1 MAPVARVPAD
11 PIALQHAT
19 IRQRWRQLDAIPG
32 VHVRTPRYQE
42 LVLEIR
48 VAVDRLAVLVK
59 AAAKE

>member
-1 MAPVARVPAD
+1 MPPHRTATD

-19 IRQRWRQLDAIPG
+19 IRQLWDQLDAVPG

-42 LVLEIR
+42 LVREIR